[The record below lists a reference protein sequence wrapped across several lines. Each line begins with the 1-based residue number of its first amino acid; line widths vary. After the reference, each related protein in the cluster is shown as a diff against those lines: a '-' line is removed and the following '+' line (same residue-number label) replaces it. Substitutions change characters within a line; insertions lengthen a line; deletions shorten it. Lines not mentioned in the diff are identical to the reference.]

1 MNKIT
6 QRSRPKPEESSLH
19 RRRRSRWNRLHRLV
33 IGVYSAVLLSSCSG
47 LAQVS
52 SSTSALSEAYP
63 GALSG
68 ESQLVAGTLLLEET
82 DLAVTGEQ
90 ASELH
95 LLWMAFRSLNSSE
108 TSAQAEIDAVLAQIE
123 DSMSSEQLE
132 AIAGMQLTSEDMSE
146 LSARYTVRTADST
159 DSIAVDGLSGAQ
171 VGPAGG
177 APPDGG
183 GPAGALGVGVPGR
196 GRGGGP
202 RGQIVCRRGACR
214 VAIGLCR
221 PRADLDRDRPRHWV
235 RPHSAARDTHAD
247 SSSRASA
254 VRGRPAGRAD
264 LRPGQAVHRYRVG
277 GVRGPDRV
285 ARTQF

>member
-6 QRSRPKPEESSLH
+6 QQSRPKPEESSLH

-82 DLAVTGEQ
+82 DLAVTAEQ

-183 GPAGALGVGVPGR
+183 GPAGAIGVGVPG
-196 GRGGGP
+196 GGMGSDP
-202 RGQIVCRRGACR
+202 MSGAIA
-214 VAIGLCR
+214 VEVSSGAAETDSTQASLTS
-221 PRADLDRDRPRHWV
+221 ADDL
-235 RPHSAARDTHAD
+235 
-247 SSSRASA
+247 SSRAALLLIDPLTELLEVRSA
-254 VRGRPAGRAD
+254 A
-264 LRPGQAVHRYRVG
+264 
-277 GVRGPDRV
+277 
-285 ARTQF
+285 